1 MIISGPY
8 VSSEM
13 DDTTAQELRRK
24 AQIVA
29 TKVKDV
35 IIRALGAVLS
45 PTMDTVPDQ
54 NIRGCN

>member
-1 MIISGPY
+1 
-8 VSSEM
+8 M